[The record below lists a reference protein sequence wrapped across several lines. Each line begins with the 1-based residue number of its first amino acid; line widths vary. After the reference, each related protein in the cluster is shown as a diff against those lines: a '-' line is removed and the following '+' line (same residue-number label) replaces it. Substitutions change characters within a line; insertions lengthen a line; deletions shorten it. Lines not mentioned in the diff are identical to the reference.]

1 MRVFYFIYNNLKIKM
16 DLKIFQVGTVAS
28 YLDSV
33 IIAYELDRVFIGELV
48 QLQSQ
53 HSDLLGVV
61 LNIEHQQVKIAL
73 IHGSDKQLKA
83 GDKIYRTYKAVQT
96 KAGFGLLGRVV
107 DPLGYC
113 LNRKDLDDNS
123 YLLNELFNV
132 RNINIER
139 DAPSI
144 IQREP
149 VRTPL
154 LTGIN
159 AVDTLIPIGC
169 GQRELILG
177 DLGTGKTSL
186 ALTTIMNQKTLNN
199 SMWREVEKHAITE
212 KHIFFVPCIY
222 VVVGGKR
229 SEQSRIKK
237 LLDKHEAL
245 SYTVIVF
252 SSADN
257 VPALQYFAPYAG
269 SSIGEYF
276 RDAGYRSLVIY
287 DDLTNHAQAYRQL
300 SLLLRRPPGREAYP
314 GDIFYI
320 HSRLLERAAQ
330 MSRQYGGGSLTALPI
345 VTTKAGDIS
354 GYIPTNVISIT
365 DGQIFLSSKL
375 ANQGLFPAIDLN
387 LSVSRVGSDAQV
399 PAMKAVSKKIR
410 IDYSIY
416 RTYAGIEKLGGD
428 VDPTILNFISRG
440 KKIVVFFKQDLY
452 ITCPLYKQVLSLYAI
467 SKGYLDNV
475 KVELVPYYFN
485 LLFDSNLA
493 IQYLGDNAW
502 LIFSATK
509 LEYVMKVIEL
519 AVFESL
525 WEIILDQF
533 AKIWERSFS
542 IGASKFLEK
551 WSSQSSS
558 ND

>member
-1 MRVFYFIYNNLKIKM
+1 MNS
-16 DLKIFQVGTVAS
+16 KIFQVGIVGS

-48 QLQSQ
+48 QIQSQ

-61 LNIEHQQVKIAL
+61 LNIEQQQVKIAL
-73 IHGSDKQLKA
+73 IHGSDKQVKA
-83 GDKIYRTYKAVQT
+83 GDKIYRTYKPVQT
-96 KAGFGLLGRVV
+96 KAGFGLLGRII

-113 LNRKDLDDNS
+113 LNRSDIDDQS

-159 AVDTLIPIGC
+159 AIDTLIPVGC

-177 DLGTGKTSL
+177 DLGTGKTSM
-186 ALTTIMNQKTLNN
+186 ALTSIMNQKTLNN
-199 SMWREVEKHAITE
+199 IMWRQVEKYNITT

-222 VVVGGKR
+222 VVIGGKR

-237 LLDKHEAL
+237 LLDKYDAL

-252 SSADN
+252 TSADN
-257 VPALQYFAPYAG
+257 VPALQYLAPYAG
-269 SSIGEYF
+269 SAIGEYF
-276 RDAGYRSLVIY
+276 RDAGYRSLVVY

-330 MSRQYGGGSLTALPI
+330 MSRQFGGGSLTALPI

-428 VDPTILNFISRG
+428 VDPTILNFIGRG
-440 KKIVVFFKQDLY
+440 KKIVIFFKQDLY
-452 ITCPLYKQVLSLYAI
+452 NTCPLYRQVLCLFAL
-467 SKGYLDNV
+467 SKGFLDGV
-475 KVELVPYYFN
+475 KVEFVQYYFN
-485 LLFDSNLA
+485 LLFDSSLA
-493 IQYLGDNAW
+493 IQFLGDRAW
-502 LIFSATK
+502 LIFSATR
-509 LEYVMKVIEL
+509 LENIMRHMDLFVLEPYWQSILEVFNKV
-519 AVFESL
+519 
-525 WEIILDQF
+525 WDRTF
-533 AKIWERSFS
+533 AS
-542 IGASKFLEK
+542 GAAKFHDK
-551 WSSQSSS
+551 WSSQGTSE
-558 ND
+558 

>member
-1 MRVFYFIYNNLKIKM
+1 MSFKL
-16 DLKIFQVGTVAS
+16 FQVGIVGA

-48 QLQSQ
+48 QIQSK

-73 IHGSDKQLKA
+73 IHGSDKQVKA
-83 GDKIYRTYKAVQT
+83 GDKIYRTYKPVQT
-96 KAGFGLLGRVV
+96 KAGFGLLGRIV

-113 LNRKDLDDNS
+113 LNRSDLNDKAF
-123 YLLNELFNV
+123 LLDELFNV

-144 IQREP
+144 IEREP

-159 AVDTLIPIGC
+159 AIDTLIPVGC

-177 DLGTGKTSL
+177 DLGTGKTSM
-186 ALTTIMNQKTLNN
+186 ALTAIMNQRTLNI
-199 SMWREVEKHAITE
+199 SMWRDVEKQTLTH

-222 VVVGGKR
+222 VVIGGKR

-237 LLDKHEAL
+237 LLEKYNAL
-245 SYTVIVF
+245 TYTVIVF
-252 SSADN
+252 TSADN

-276 RDAGYRSLVIY
+276 RDSGYRSLVIY

-330 MSRQYGGGSLTALPI
+330 MSRQFGGGSLTALPI

-375 ANQGLFPAIDLN
+375 ANQGMFPAIDLN

-428 VDPTILNFISRG
+428 VDPTILNFITRG
-440 KKIVVFFKQDLY
+440 KKIVVFFKQELY
-452 ITCPLYKQVLSLYAI
+452 NTCPLYRQVLSLFAL
-467 SKGYLDNV
+467 SKGYLDGV
-475 KVELVPYYFN
+475 KVDFVQYYFN
-485 LLFDSNLA
+485 LLFDSSLA
-493 IQYLGDNAW
+493 IQYMGDFAW
-502 LIFSATK
+502 LIFSSTR
-509 LEYVMKVIEL
+509 LEYIMKHTEL
-519 AVFESL
+519 VVFEPH
-525 WEIILDQF
+525 WETILEVF
-533 AKIWERSFS
+533 NTVWERSFAS
-542 IGASKFLEK
+542 GAAKFLDK
-551 WSSQSSS
+551 WNSQGSASE
-558 ND
+558 

>member
-1 MRVFYFIYNNLKIKM
+1 
-16 DLKIFQVGTVAS
+16 
-28 YLDSV
+28 
-33 IIAYELDRVFIGELV
+33 
-48 QLQSQ
+48 
-53 HSDLLGVV
+53 
-61 LNIEHQQVKIAL
+61 
-73 IHGSDKQLKA
+73 
-83 GDKIYRTYKAVQT
+83 
-96 KAGFGLLGRVV
+96 LLGRIV

-159 AVDTLIPIGC
+159 AVDTLIPVGC

-177 DLGTGKTSL
+177 DLGTGKTSM

-199 SMWREVEKHAITE
+199 SMWRIVEQHTISN

-237 LLDKHEAL
+237 LLEKYDAL

-252 SSADN
+252 TSADN

-276 RDAGYRSLVIY
+276 RDAGYRSLAIY

-330 MSRQYGGGSLTALPI
+330 MSRQFGGGSLTALPI

-399 PAMKAVSKKIR
+399 PALKAVSKKIR

-428 VDPTILNFISRG
+428 VDPTILNFIGRG
-440 KKIVVFFKQDLY
+440 KKIVIFFKQDLY
-452 ITCPLYKQVLSLYAI
+452 NTCPLYRQVLSLFAL
-467 SKGYLDNV
+467 SRGYLDSV
-475 KVELVPYYFN
+475 KVEFVQYYFN
-485 LLFDSNLA
+485 LLFDASLA

-502 LIFSATK
+502 LIFSAAR
-509 LEYVMKVIEL
+509 LEYIMKNTEL
-519 AVFESL
+519 VVFEPY
-525 WEIILDQF
+525 WETILEVF
-533 AKIWERSFS
+533 NKVWERTFAS
-542 IGASKFLEK
+542 GAAKFLDK
-551 WSSQSSS
+551 WSSQGSAE
-558 ND
+558 